1 MATDPDAAPA
11 TDSTR
16 WASSAI
22 ENELPTYRAISGW
35 AVATLVLGVVSIVS
49 FANLYFLAASVAA
62 IVAGVVAT
70 RSIRAYPDLLTGR
83 GLANLGVTLG
93 LICGLGATT
102 LATVQWFLIGKQ
114 TRDFA
119 AVFAEKLA
127 EPSPAELYWLQTPP
141 GSRADS
147 TPQDVLKEVEEANA
161 AQDPMQMD
169 PRLAVTGNLHDRV
182 SGTEGQEV
190 HVEAIERRGFEGT
203 TPFAMVRIHLEGPEA
218 GKFPAEE
225 YALLRIKGTIDNPR
239 EWWVDEVIYPY
250 EPEAV
255 TSFVESA
262 HGHDH

>member
-1 MATDPDAAPA
+1 MATDPA

-16 WASSAI
+16 RSSSAI

-35 AVATLVLGVVSIVS
+35 AVAALVFGFLSIVS

-62 IVAGVVAT
+62 VVAGVIAT
-70 RSIRAYPDLLTGR
+70 RTIRAYPELLTGR

-93 LICGLGATT
+93 LICGLGAAT
-102 LATVQWFLIGKQ
+102 LAAVQWFVIGKQ

-119 AVFAEKLA
+119 AVFAAKLA

-141 GSRADS
+141 GQRADS
-147 TPQDVLKEVEEANA
+147 TPQDVLKEIEEANT

-169 PRLAVTGNLHDRV
+169 PRLVVTGNLHDRV
-182 SGTEGQEV
+182 AGIEGQEV
-190 HVEAIERRGFEGT
+190 HVEAIEDRGFEGT

-218 GKFPAEE
+218 GKVPAEE
-225 YALLRIKGTIDNPR
+225 YALLRIKGTIDSPR
-239 EWWVDEVIYPY
+239 EWWVDEVVYPY

-255 TSFVESA
+255 TGYVESA